1 MKVKRFLKLKVSLS
15 IVLIVMSQDLLAL
28 YKAKPQQIKL
38 SILAPEGSTWM
49 NMMHEFNKELKERTN
64 GKLEF
69 KIYAGGVSGDE
80 SDVIRK
86 MRVGQIHA
94 GGFTGVGLGQ
104 IVSDVRVL
112 ELPFIFR
119 EADEVDFVTSVL
131 KEEFEKKFEKKGF
144 IFLGWAEAGFVNI
157 FSTKPLKT
165 AKDLQKAKMWAWEG
179 DPLVKA
185 LCKEFDIVPVP
196 LSITDV
202 LTSLQTGLIDSFY
215 APPLAAI
222 ALQWFTKVK
231 YMTQPYL
238 ANATGAMVMTK
249 KFYDQIPKQNQQI
262 LKEVADKYSKRII
275 EATRKDNHESYH
287 QLKKQGIEFVTIAP
301 NELEKMTK
309 TSAKVQ
315 TALIGRLYPK
325 ELLEKVL
332 SKIREYRKSKVQ
344 S

>member
-1 MKVKRFLKLKVSLS
+1 MFLWSILS
-15 IVLIVMSQDLLAL
+15 ILSERELPAAHQL
-28 YKAKPQQIKL
+28 KPQQIKL

-49 NMMHEFNKELKERTN
+49 NIMHEFNKELKTLT
-64 GKLEF
+64 KHQLEF
-69 KIYAGGVSGDE
+69 KVYAGGVSGDE
-80 SDVIRK
+80 ADVIRK
-86 MRVGQIHA
+86 MRAGQIHA

-112 ELPFIFR
+112 ELPFIFQ
-119 EADEVDFVTSVL
+119 EAEEVDFITSEL
-131 KEEFEKKFEKKGF
+131 RREFEKKFEEKGF
-144 IFLGWAEAGFVNI
+144 VFLGWAEAGFVNI
-157 FSTKPLKT
+157 FSTRPLKT

-185 LCKEFDIVPVP
+185 LCKAFDIVPVP

-238 ANATGAMVMTK
+238 ANATGAMIMTK
-249 KFYDQIPKQNQQI
+249 KFFDKIPTHNQKI

-275 EATRKDNHESYH
+275 EATRKDNQESYR
-287 QLKKQGIEFVTIAP
+287 QLKKQGIEFVTITP
-301 NELEKMTK
+301 KELEEMIQ

-315 TALIGRLYPK
+315 NALIGKLYSK

-332 SKIREYRKSKVQ
+332 SRIREYRKHKTPS
-344 S
+344 